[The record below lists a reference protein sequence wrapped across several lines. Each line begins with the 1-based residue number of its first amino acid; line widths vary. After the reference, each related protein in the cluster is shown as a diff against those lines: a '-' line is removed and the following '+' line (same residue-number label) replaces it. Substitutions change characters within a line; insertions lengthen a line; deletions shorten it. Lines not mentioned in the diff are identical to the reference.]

1 MKFNFFSLDQDFA
14 INETIVFNDDNFKK
28 YNIATSAQ
36 ISNQLYN
43 KISPLAAT
51 AVILGQLLD
60 RFEIPVGLFHTGQ
73 NINAFNFIYPN
84 IKLDLLFSISRSTI
98 KHNTKF
104 VTFDFQLMQDQQL
117 LISGNTKVTAKLE
130 D

>member
-14 INETIVFNDDNFKK
+14 INETIVFNDDYFKK

>member
-14 INETIVFNDDNFKK
+14 INETIVFNDDYFKK

-84 IKLDLLFSISRSTI
+84 IKLDLLFSISS
-98 KHNTKF
+98 
-104 VTFDFQLMQDQQL
+104 DFLYFPAISCYFWL
-117 LISGNTKVTAKLE
+117 L
-130 D
+130 

>member
-1 MKFNFFSLDQDFA
+1 MKFNFFSLDQDFS
-14 INETIVFNDDNFKK
+14 ISEIIVFNDDYFKK
-28 YNIATSAQ
+28 YNTATSAQ

-60 RFEIPVGLFHTGQ
+60 KFEIPVGLFHTGQ

-104 VTFDFQLMQDQQL
+104 VTFDFQLMQDQHL
-117 LISGNTKVTAKLE
+117 LISGNTSVTAKLE